1 MVVVPS
7 LLTLNLE
14 VFCAH
19 GLFSSVECKFFW
31 HILNRKKKKQQQQQK
46 TKQENEIIAK
56 HGLNCSSDVSRV
68 LLHKF
73 QTQKRANHSKTACNK
88 IGCIL
93 KERKCQQLGFFQR
106 YARLFRVHHNLSSP
120 TSFSQ
125 DFICFFFLSIGLSNC
140 DCSLVMLNLYQSN
153 NGAK

>member
-31 HILNRKKKKQQQQQK
+31 HILNRKKKNNNNNKKQNK
-46 TKQENEIIAK
+46 KKKLLRNMGLIA
-56 HGLNCSSDVSRV
+56 V
-68 LLHKF
+68 LMFLAIVLHKF
-73 QTQKRANHSKTACNK
+73 QTYKRANHSKTACNK

-120 TSFSQ
+120 TSFSH
-125 DFICFFFLSIGLSNC
+125 DFICFFLSIGLSNC

>member
-31 HILNRKKKKQQQQQK
+31 HILNRKKKNNNNNKKQNK
-46 TKQENEIIAK
+46 KKNLLRNM
-56 HGLNCSSDVSRV
+56 GLTAV
-68 LLHKF
+68 LMFLAIVLHKF
-73 QTQKRANHSKTACNK
+73 QTYKRANHSKTACNK

-93 KERKCQQLGFFQR
+93 KERNCQQLGFFQR
-106 YARLFRVHHNLSSP
+106 YARLSEYTI
-120 TSFSQ
+120 TSVLRRRFHMIL
-125 DFICFFFLSIGLSNC
+125 FAFFFINWVVKL
-140 DCSLVMLNLYQSN
+140 
-153 NGAK
+153 